1 MLGLMLLVTSYAST
15 MYVAARSDK
24 EKKNE
29 VIPVYNATS
38 LDIVFIRETWKEWP
52 GNDYILPPWLDSSLN
67 VCCGII
73 DIPISIVFDTATL
86 PFQGIDYYVR
96 KDQIRK
102 KKESNKQI
110 QNIGTNAPN
119 SDL

>member
-1 MLGLMLLVTSYAST
+1 MLGLMLLVTSCAST

-52 GNDYILPPWLDSSLN
+52 GNDYILGSST
-67 VCCGII
+67 VCGNFRGI
-73 DIPISIVFDTATL
+73 S
-86 PFQGIDYYVR
+86 
-96 KDQIRK
+96 
-102 KKESNKQI
+102 
-110 QNIGTNAPN
+110 
-119 SDL
+119 